1 MKSITFKKAFSL
13 TELLIVM
20 VIIGILFA
28 ALLPIMTK
36 RRSGDTIA
44 NEPVWSF
51 VANNDQKD
59 AFYDPGTTGQTSTA
73 YVGISP
79 DNIASNVKPYSKMV
93 IKTRPNQHMIQ
104 FRYGSGN
111 GLFTGAFS
119 MDGSKNIMMGGKI
132 DTRSNNNYF
141 IGGSNNTVAGM
152 GAFSRTLTPASV
164 LALGSN
170 AVMGKQGGSSPS
182 EIVAVGANSGQYMS
196 HAGRN
201 TFIGTNSGRAE
212 SATISNTVGIGSNV
226 LGISSSSGNDN
237 VFAGYF
243 AGFAG
248 FDNHDKSINNTILGS
263 TYYGTTAANNT
274 IAGYDSFV
282 GGKHEAKNLSV
293 AGYEACLSMQYNG
306 DLKNPGRRTCLGY
319 GSAKNRGA
327 GGTLTS
333 LETDKYDHIFLGGSP
348 VGFGGRS
355 VLEVHN
361 MIPNS
366 DVLSG
371 KVSPQLRPTVLL
383 NSNLVV
389 RGNLFIPSTDG
400 RLIASSGNPALTQSL
415 FNGGETGGDRCGRRC
430 GPFGRKKYRDA
441 PKCQFLGT
449 ILGAIV
455 GLVAGFVT
463 VITGGLAAPLAG
475 AIYFTL
481 WSGGFGATVGTIF
494 NGSDYSRP
502 KDPVSM
508 TWLSYQ
514 DSDDKGKSYYCGGYS
529 DQYPTSSAS
538 HCPNLNLSDARLKNI
553 GSENIA
559 ALEKIMMLVPYNYTF
574 KADKDALAQV
584 GVMAQDLQKIFP
596 DSVSEDKDGYLN
608 IRWDEM
614 FFAVI
619 NSVKELNA
627 NVNAVT
633 ADLQVVEQ
641 DTDSVADAQHNI
653 KDRISKLNEKLDSLE
668 NNK

>member
-51 VANNDQKD
+51 VANNDQRD

-111 GLFTGAFS
+111 GLFTGVFS

-132 DTRSNNNYF
+132 DTRSNPDENYF
-141 IGGSNNTVAGM
+141 IGGRNNTVAGM
-152 GAFSRTLTPASV
+152 GAFSRTLTPESV

-196 HAGRN
+196 YAGRN
-201 TFIGTNSGRAE
+201 TFMGANSGRAE
-212 SATISNTVGIGSNV
+212 SATITDTVGIGSGV
-226 LGISSSSGNDN
+226 LGISTSSGKDN

-282 GGKHEAKNLSV
+282 GGKYTAQNLSV
-293 AGYEACLSMQYNG
+293 AGYEACLSMQYNASNSK
-306 DLKNPGRRTCLGY
+306 DPGRRTCLGY
-319 GSAKNRGA
+319 GSAKNRGHSV
-327 GGTLTS
+327 GGS
-333 LETDKYDHIFLGGSP
+333 PASFEQDKYDHIFLGGSP
-348 VGFGGRS
+348 EGFGGRS

-361 MIPNS
+361 II
-366 DVLSG
+366 G
-371 KVSPQLRPTVLL
+371 KPAFTVKPSLGPTVVL

-389 RGNLFIPSTDG
+389 RGNVFMPSVQNG
-400 RLIASSGNPALTQSL
+400 ELWGASGNPALTESL
-415 FNGGETGGDRCGRRC
+415 IRGSEAGGDRCGRRC
-430 GPFGRKKYRDA
+430 LFGRKKFRDA
-441 PKCQFLGT
+441 PKCKLLGS
-449 ILGAIV
+449 ILGAIIGV
-455 GLVAGFVT
+455 VAAVISIVT
-463 VITGGLAAPLAG
+463 FGAATPLAA
-475 AIYFTL
+475 AIYITL
-481 WSGGFGATVGTIF
+481 WSGTAGGTIGSLF
-494 NGSDYSRP
+494 NGSDYERP
-502 KDPVSM
+502 KDPPSF
-508 TWLSYQ
+508 TWLTY
-514 DSDDKGKSYYCGGYS
+514 DDREDITTCGS
-529 DQYPTSSAS
+529 DQYPNGST
-538 HCPNLNLSDARLKNI
+538 CPKLNISDARLKNI

-653 KDRISKLNEKLDSLE
+653 KDRISKLNEKLESLE